1 VHDQEITDMSRR
13 LFLNTLAAAA
23 VALTAGCASVPSP
36 EVMRAETATFVLP
49 KAPDAGKAVVYVVRP
64 SIYGGFVRFNVFVG
78 DQEAGSEMGFTRSG
92 QYIWFQLPPGDHKL
106 FSKAENWAETALS
119 VKAGDIAFVQQDPSI
134 GIIMARNSLVTIDA
148 LQGKY
153 QVKSLTL
160 GTILKTDK

>member
-1 VHDQEITDMSRR
+1 MNRR
-13 LFLNTLAAAA
+13 TLFHALAAAA

-36 EVMRAETATFVLP
+36 EVMRAETAAFVLP

-78 DQEAGSEMGFTRSG
+78 DQEAGSEMGFTRSS
-92 QYIWFQLPPGDHKL
+92 QYIWFQVPPGEHKIY
-106 FSKAENWAETALS
+106 SKAENWAEIALS
-119 VKAGDIAFVQQDPSI
+119 VKAGDIAFVQQDASI
-134 GIIMARNSLVTIDA
+134 GFIMARNSLTTIDA

-153 QVKSLTL
+153 QVKSLSL